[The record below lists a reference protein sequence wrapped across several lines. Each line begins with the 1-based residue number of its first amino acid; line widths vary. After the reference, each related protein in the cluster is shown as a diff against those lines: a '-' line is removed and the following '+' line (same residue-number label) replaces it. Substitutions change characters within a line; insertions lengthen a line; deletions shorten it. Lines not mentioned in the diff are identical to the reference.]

1 MRRLLPLLLA
11 CTGCGGLRMLEAQG
25 PHVARLRSLWDLLF
39 LISAVVLAGVL
50 LALLGAMLRR
60 RGGSRSQVPEVE
72 AHAVP
77 PGGEGARPV
86 DPARERRLGRA
97 VGTAAVLTL
106 VLLFVITVANAST
119 GAALARLRSPDAL
132 EIQVVGHQWWW
143 EFRVLDPDPSR
154 ILVTANE
161 LHVPVGRPVILKL
174 NSRDVIH
181 SFWVPEL
188 TNKRDLIP
196 GQQNTLELQADRP
209 GVFKGQCYEFCGLQ
223 HAKMGFVVVAEAPE
237 QFEAWREQQLKPAL
251 PPTDPV
257 AQRGQQVFLQ
267 GPCALCHAISG
278 TDAAASTGPNLTHVA
293 SRSTLAAGTLPFD
306 RGHLAGWILNSQSLK
321 PGNNMPA
328 LTLPPD
334 DLQALLVYLE
344 SLK

>member
-1 MRRLLPLLLA
+1 MKRLPIVLWL
-11 CTGCGGLRMLEAQG
+11 CTGCGGGLRMLDARG
-25 PHVARLRSLWDLLF
+25 PHVERLRSLWDLLF
-39 LISAVVLAGVL
+39 LISAVVLTAVVL
-50 LALLGAMLRR
+50 AMLGALLRR
-60 RGGSRSQVPEVE
+60 RGGSKAQVPEVE
-72 AHAVP
+72 AHSVP
-77 PGGEGARPV
+77 PDGAGARPV
-86 DPARERRLGRA
+86 DPARERRMGRVVGLCAGLTVA
-97 VGTAAVLTL
+97 V
-106 VLLFVITVANAST
+106 LFVITVANAST
-119 GAALARLRSPDAL
+119 GAALARLRSPEAL

-143 EFRVLDPDPSR
+143 EFRVQDPDPSR

-209 GVFKGQCYEFCGLQ
+209 GTFFGQCYEFCGIQ
-223 HAKMGFVVVAEAPE
+223 HAKMGFVVVAESPE
-237 QFEAWREQQLKPAL
+237 QFEAWRNHQLQPA
-251 PPTDPV
+251 PQPTAPM

-278 TDAAASTGPNLTHVA
+278 TGAAASTGPNLTHVA
-293 SRSTLAAGTLPFD
+293 SRSTLAAGALPFD

-334 DLQALLVYLE
+334 DLQALLVYL
-344 SLK
+344 